1 MRQVREAVSYIPVV
15 IFALLAAGLFILLY
29 RAWIGEESSAFVTA
43 AASFVLAVV
52 TIHYAWQAQRSNRY
66 TEKTLDEMRLDRA
79 KEGKILVIAHG
90 IDPIRQQLEGH
101 KQSWNLKDS
110 DREPVP
116 NLGSGSPQ
124 NPGWT
129 TRRDIDDSSYSSFS
143 DDIDRYLALIS
154 DYMEIWDDVHAQLT
168 AEIHTEYKEEL
179 NSILPE
185 TPQGETEPLAERF
198 ANSVLKGTPLR
209 ISGAEEVAEDI
220 YQESFH
226 YRENHTEQIDSLWSL
241 IEEIDALNVRI
252 YGKLGEAREDIKST
266 YNITEFEIRNMKKE
280 SNLGPTRVGGY

>member
-1 MRQVREAVSYIPVV
+1 MRQVRKAVSYISVV

-79 KEGKILVIAHG
+79 KQGKILVIAHG

-101 KQSWNLKDS
+101 KQSWDLEDS
-110 DREPVP
+110 HREPVP
-116 NLGSGSPQ
+116 NLEAGSPL
-124 NPGWT
+124 NPDWT

-143 DDIDRYLALIS
+143 DDIDQYLVLIS
-154 DYMEIWDDVHAQLT
+154 DYMEIWDDLHAQLT
-168 AEIHTEYKEEL
+168 AEIHSEYEKEL
-179 NSILPE
+179 SSILPE

-209 ISGAEEVAEDI
+209 IRGAEEVAEDI

-252 YGKLGEAREDIKST
+252 YGKLGEAREDIKGT